1 MKRFRVFFNKNS
13 GNVARERLKTVVLSD
28 RLNCTPEVTRQIKR
42 DIRRVLAKY
51 LEMDK
56 VDVKVRLDITTEVG
70 QGVKNVKT
78 IQIKGL

>member
-1 MKRFRVFFNKNS
+1 MKRFRVFLNKNS
-13 GNVARERLKTVVLSD
+13 GSVARERLKTVVLSD
-28 RLNCTPEVTRQIKR
+28 RLGCTPEMTMQIKR
-42 DIRRVLAKY
+42 DIKRVLAKY
-51 LEMDK
+51 LELDK